1 MYEDIYASI
10 RNAAQKRNLRE
21 STINLYCN
29 DVRYFLKCTGKDVTD
44 LTIEDV
50 DAFLTAK
57 RLEGRSPET
66 YNHYHS
72 AIRFFYKKILKLNWD
87 DEDIPR
93 MKLNRSLP
101 TVLSREEISAI
112 IDVTKNLKHKAMIAT
127 MYSSGLR
134 VSEVIHLHY
143 DDISR
148 TNMTIHVRNTKS
160 RRDRYTILS
169 QKNLDLLTEYW
180 FKCGRPR
187 GILFPSSWT
196 GSYIDN
202 SSVNQFF
209 KANAKKAG
217 VDRLIEFREADATRM
232 SLPTDRGIIVT
243 NPPYGERMMERKGA
257 QKLYRAMGKHWRF
270 ADGWGKYI
278 LSSEP
283 EFEYYYGARAA
294 KKRKLYNGRLQ
305 CNVYMYY
312 PTKK

>member
-1 MYEDIYASI
+1 MYENIYESI

-148 TNMTIHVRNTKS
+148 TNMTIHVRNTKAAGIVIRS
-160 RRDRYTILS
+160 FHRRTLIFL
-169 QKNLDLLTEYW
+169 QN
-180 FKCGRPR
+180 
-187 GILFPSSWT
+187 T
-196 GSYIDN
+196 GS
-202 SSVNQFF
+202 SAV
-209 KANAKKAG
+209 A
-217 VDRLIEFREADATRM
+217 
-232 SLPTDRGIIVT
+232 P
-243 NPPYGERMMERKGA
+243 
-257 QKLYRAMGKHWRF
+257 
-270 ADGWGKYI
+270 GKYC
-278 LSSEP
+278 S
-283 EFEYYYGARAA
+283 RAHGPA
-294 KKRKLYNGRLQ
+294 VTLMFQ
-305 CNVYMYY
+305 A
-312 PTKK
+312 